1 MREIILLECT
11 ECGRRNYATTK
22 NKKNNREKMQVRK
35 YCKYCKKHTIHK
47 EVKP

>member
-1 MREIILLECT
+1 MRDIILLECT

-22 NKKNNREKMQVRK
+22 NKKNNREKLQIKK
-35 YCKYCKKHTIHK
+35 YCKYCKKHTVHK